1 MYVRAP
7 SAHLQKPDK
16 ASDPPEWEWQQAV
29 SRHGSEG
36 CWTRVLRKSSWRSQR
51 WAISPV
57 PLIHLCPS
65 RNRTSS
71 SCRNCVLHLKEL
83 PGCLPKWQHCDFL
96 ICQFPPET
104 NNKQTNNRQ
113 NGEISKAKP
122 RNKQKRTSQVSITV
136 VLEGGSP
143 TLKHPHYLVLQ
154 RDLWFRHS
162 RCGIWQLS
170 VNQPSGSLWSC
181 RFYGVNSNELRLNW
195 VTKTWPQT
203 PKYTQVSTSYWWQ
216 WEPLTIVWEEEELE
230 SGSPGSNNQKLDFR
244 ILLAQ
249 SENIRRKWEVSESS
263 LYMCARGSL
272 EDGRF
277 WKMEEDSGRF
287 WAVYVF

>member
-1 MYVRAP
+1 MVRLAKQNQETNKNELTGFYNCC
-7 SAHLQKPDK
+7 SRGRVSNSE
-16 ASDPPEWEWQQAV
+16 AS
-29 SRHGSEG
+29 
-36 CWTRVLRKSSWRSQR
+36 T
-51 WAISPV
+51 
-57 PLIHLCPS
+57 
-65 RNRTSS
+65 
-71 SCRNCVLHLKEL
+71 L
-83 PGCLPKWQHCDFL
+83 PGL
-96 ICQFPPET
+96 
-104 NNKQTNNRQ
+104 
-113 NGEISKAKP
+113 A
-122 RNKQKRTSQVSITV
+122 
-136 VLEGGSP
+136 
-143 TLKHPHYLVLQ
+143 

-162 RCGIWQLS
+162 RCGMWQLS

-181 RFYGVNSNELRLNW
+181 RFYGVNSNELQLNW
-195 VTKTWPQT
+195 VTKTWSQT